1 MNKPIFLQTLRFTAL
16 IAVSIFLLTVNTGC
30 GHTPGAEKTRGA
42 ITIKI
47 TNGGDPVA
55 EGQVDLA
62 NEETG
67 EGGGGPL
74 DEAGTATIEM
84 VAVGNYTVTI
94 NPPPQEPVAP
104 GMDQAAAQPKEYA
117 NIPTKVRKIQTSP
130 LTVEVKSGSSEF
142 TFDLKDFQ

>member
-1 MNKPIFLQTLRFTAL
+1 MNKSLLLQSLRFTAL
-16 IAVSIFLLTVNTGC
+16 VAVSIFLVTVNTGC
-30 GHTPGAEKTRGA
+30 GHTPGTEKPRGE

-47 TNGGDPVA
+47 TNGGAPVP

-74 DEAGTATIEM
+74 DATGTATIEM
-84 VAVGNYTVTI
+84 VALGSYTVTV

-104 GMDQAAAQPKEYA
+104 GMDQASAQPKEYA
-117 NIPTKVRKIQTSP
+117 NIPAKVRKIQTSP
-130 LTVEVKSGSSEF
+130 LTVEVKSGTNEF
-142 TFDLKDFQ
+142 TFDLKEVQ